1 MATKSLT
8 LADRAF
14 ALLTKDNRPMDTL
27 TLAAHLNRDV
37 PEKNRAASSEV
48 YREMANDSRFTEHR
62 SQALTTFTVAK

>member
-1 MATKSLT
+1 
-8 LADRAF
+8 
-14 ALLTKDNRPMDTL
+14 MDTL